1 MARGRLLTIELLN
14 DDRLNQMSEK
24 AQRLFLRAW
33 PHLDRDGRITGNA
46 RRLWAQIDV
55 DQFENMDRIAACI
68 DEWIASGLV
77 MRYESGK
84 GPVLFFVEFRLHNLK
99 LTYTEEAAS
108 VWPPPPGWHNSR
120 QGPIP
125 DCPELAER
133 LAENIGVHCHYK
145 TELLRQAQSAD
156 NELQIETDSQENAAT
171 KIAELEARVA
181 ELQANLTANLNR
193 TVTVRQPEAN
203 QPLTG
208 HEVKDQHQHQDKD
221 QDQIHHHR
229 TRARL
234 APQLQNENDENDEN
248 DARLLVMQELAL
260 DIAADC
266 TEWLGAEHVI
276 KTEFNNPAQL
286 ANALTWL
293 WLWELYD
300 YQPNYDPYMQVDIH
314 SRYTKDPF
322 RRPDNHI
329 GVMITQIRR
338 GNRAPLHPADQA
350 ALDATIAERI
360 VDKAQAA
367 CAHPTRVPDV
377 LHRSA

>member
-125 DCPELAER
+125 DCPKLAER
-133 LAENIGVHCHYK
+133 LAENININCHYK
-145 TELLRQAQSAD
+145 TELVRHAGSAD
-156 NELQIETDSQENAAT
+156 NDLFYEAGNQEKADPDYLA
-171 KIAELEARVA
+171 KIAELEAKVA
-181 ELQANLTANLNR
+181 ELEANLTANLNR
-193 TVTVRQPEAN
+193 PVTGRQPDGSL
-203 QPLTG
+203 PVTG
-208 HEVKDQHQHQDKD
+208 HEVKDQD
-221 QDQIHHHR
+221 QDQDQSVDVVVDLSFSFSPSVNGGGVGGGRDHLTLCEDGDLRH
-229 TRARL
+229 
-234 APQLQNENDENDEN
+234 
-248 DARLLVMQELAL
+248 
-260 DIAADC
+260 AA
-266 TEWLGAEHVI
+266 
-276 KTEFNNPAQL
+276 
-286 ANALTWL
+286 
-293 WLWELYD
+293 WELGIALFGYAWTN
-300 YQPNYDPYMQVDIH
+300 YESFVQRQPIIVIIQLLEWIAYYADVGIEQTDRIRDMPAILRAHINKQEHALLRQPQRDALIYTVLTLTKEDR
-314 SRYTKDPF
+314 RYNK
-322 RRPDNHI
+322 
-329 GVMITQIRR
+329 IT
-338 GNRAPLHPADQA
+338 P
-350 ALDATIAERI
+350 
-360 VDKAQAA
+360 
-367 CAHPTRVPDV
+367 
-377 LHRSA
+377 